1 MQHLSHIALNW
12 QRTWLV
18 LDYML
23 SLQYNLKMP
32 TYFGGEAV
40 QVKLNSNLLVEELK
54 IKVT

>member
-12 QRTWLV
+12 QHTWLV

-32 TYFGGEAV
+32 TYFESEAV